1 MPVPESRKGL
11 GPFVAVLLLAICAS
25 VELGACHPANTTS
38 RPVVAE
44 PAVTTATDRPS
55 QPSVSTSA
63 LVSNGA
69 CSEGT
74 GLGVSGGALPLSRC
88 GSGRYFTGAD
98 GKPFLLVG
106 QASWALATRLKR
118 DDVSFY
124 LNDQAQRG
132 YNTVVVK
139 FIDSAWTDTFPRNAY
154 GELPFSGKLAG
165 GQADWRTPNEAYWA
179 HVDWVVEQCAA
190 RGMLVIA
197 SPIFLGYAPPQG
209 QYEDMLANGLAGAI
223 AYGRFLGERY
233 RDYDNILWLVGGD
246 KSAGDT
252 LAGEP
257 LALFTKFTEAL
268 QQADTRHLVSAHFLQ
283 AQQSYQYPGPWQ
295 DYSFLYTG
303 LVSHE
308 AALGGYAFQ
317 GPQGPVP
324 MFLGEG
330 RYVDAP
336 WDGAHPTLQQLRG
349 QAWQVMTSGG
359 SGFVFG
365 DEHVWHFDAQ
375 NAFAAGPWRKNL
387 DTAASH
393 HQILIKDFFAPRAW
407 HLLLPDTG
415 NALVTGGRGT
425 RGQLS
430 YVTAAVASDGSF
442 ALVYIP
448 SGGKIMVSLARL
460 SGPVNA
466 RWYDPTS
473 GSYLGI
479 GSGLSG
485 ARAFLTPGNNSGG
498 DADWVLLLETT
509 P

>member
-1 MPVPESRKGL
+1 MSVCRPRLNEVAA
-11 GPFVAVLLLAICAS
+11 FVLIASAVSAQ
-25 VELGACHPANTTS
+25 LGACQPATTPS
-38 RPVVAE
+38 RPVVADT
-44 PAVTTATDRPS
+44 P
-55 QPSVSTSA
+55 STSA
-63 LVSNGA
+63 ADHPPQTYASGSQPRAVGT
-69 CSEGT
+69 CSEKA
-74 GLGVSGGALPLSRC
+74 GLSASGSVLPLGFC
-88 GSGRYFTGAD
+88 GSTRYFTGAD
-98 GKPFLLVG
+98 GNPFLLVG
-106 QASWALATRLKR
+106 QASWALATRLKQEEAT
-118 DDVSFY
+118 FY

-139 FIDSAWTDTFPRNAY
+139 FIDSAWTDSFPKNAY
-154 GELPFSGKLAG
+154 GELPFSGTLAG
-165 GQADWRTPNEAYWA
+165 GHADWKTPNEAYWA

-209 QYEDMLANGLAGAI
+209 QYEDMLANGVLGSI

-246 KSAGDT
+246 KSAGNT

-257 LALFTKFTEAL
+257 LALFTKFTDAL

-283 AQQSYQYPGPWQ
+283 EQQSYQYPGPWQ

-308 AALGGYAFQ
+308 AALRGYAFE

-375 NAFAAGPWRKNL
+375 HAFADGPWRKNL
-387 DTAASH
+387 DTPASH

-415 NALVTGGRGT
+415 DVFVTAGRGT

-442 ALVYIP
+442 GAAYLP
-448 SGGKIMVSLARL
+448 NGGAITASLTRL
-460 SGPVNA
+460 SGPA
-466 RWYDPTS
+466 TASWYDPTD
-473 GSYLGI
+473 GRYLGI
-479 GSGLSG
+479 GSGLTGS
-485 ARAFLTPGNNSGG
+485 REFRTPTKNAAG
-498 DADWVLLLETT
+498 DADWVLLLETA